1 MLKQINF
8 NLNLFYALYIFKLI
22 FFTTFDI
29 QLKIEKWQ

>member
-8 NLNLFYALYIFKLI
+8 NLNLFYELYIFKLI
-22 FFTTFDI
+22 LFTNLDI